1 MSNSA
6 YGVTRQDVDTGLC
19 NKESSNGASSAVP
32 IALKENDAYVC
43 EKPIATTSNESY
55 NYPYKYDP
63 SNSVEMIQNDAYALE
78 EPVTLSNTIEAK
90 QNEAYVMSITTEKN
104 EAYKPVTA
112 DNHSVMI
119 SMTTFA
125 MI

>member
-6 YGVTRQDVDTGLC
+6 YGVTSKDINTGLR
-19 NKESSNGASSAVP
+19 NEESSNGAGSDGP
-32 IALKENDAYVC
+32 ITLKENDAYVC
-43 EKPIATTSNESY
+43 DKPIATTSNESY

-78 EPVTLSNTIEAK
+78 EPITPSNAIEAK
-90 QNEAYVMSITTEKN
+90 QNEAFVMSISTKN

-112 DNHSVMI
+112 DNECDDEYDYI
-119 SMTTFA
+119 
-125 MI
+125 